1 MLRQTGNN
9 AGTDRIGNLRK
20 YDRYCL
26 GRRLH
31 RTYSGS
37 AADEDDVQRQC
48 HQFHCRFPQ
57 IARLPAILDL
67 YIATIGPPQ
76 SLQFLEE
83 RLDTGLFRTVLWKR
97 LKHTNAPHPLALLRA
112 RRKRPRRC
120 AAKQRDEL
128 APSHSITSSARP
140 DKGSGT
146 VMPSALAVL
155 RLRISSTFVAC
166 TTGRSAGFS
175 PLRTRPVYTPA

>member
-9 AGTDRIGNLRK
+9 ARTDGIGNLRK

-31 RTYSGS
+31 RTYSRS
-37 AADEDDVQRQC
+37 AADEDDVRRQC

-67 YIATIGPPQ
+67 YIATIGPSQ

-83 RLDTGLFRTVLWKR
+83 RLDTGLFPTVLWK
-97 LKHTNAPHPLALLRA
+97 PLEQ
-112 RRKRPRRC
+112 PN
-120 AAKQRDEL
+120 
-128 APSHSITSSARP
+128 SAHA
-140 DKGSGT
+140 SQ
-146 VMPSALAVL
+146 
-155 RLRISSTFVAC
+155 
-166 TTGRSAGFS
+166 
-175 PLRTRPVYTPA
+175 